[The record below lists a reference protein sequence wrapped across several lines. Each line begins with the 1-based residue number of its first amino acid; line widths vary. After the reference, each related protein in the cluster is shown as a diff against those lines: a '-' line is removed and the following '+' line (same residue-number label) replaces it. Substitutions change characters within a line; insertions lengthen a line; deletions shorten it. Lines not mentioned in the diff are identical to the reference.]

1 MKKLLVGIF
10 VLLININP
18 AYARPT
24 QKQHSN
30 IDWGSVKEHI
40 GFCESKGNYSARNRR
55 STASGKYQFLN
66 STWAGRFGVKSAY
79 LATPEQQ
86 EQAAF
91 ELQAARGL
99 QPWTASRHCWG
110 HRVEGTIEIRNV
122 RKYTSRNGARNT
134 RRYVLRHIVRNTRRY
149 NARPIL

>member
-1 MKKLLVGIF
+1 MKKLLVGLF

-18 AYARPT
+18 AYAKTTHPRP
-24 QKQHSN
+24 KV
-30 IDWGSVKEHI
+30 DWGNVKEHI

-66 STWAGRFGVKSAY
+66 STWAGRYGVKSAY
-79 LATPEQQ
+79 LATPDQQ

-91 ELQAARGL
+91 ELQEARGL

-110 HRVEGTIEIRNV
+110 RRVAGKVEMRNV
-122 RKYTSRNGARNT
+122 RKRTSRNGTRKT
-134 RRYVLRHIVRNTRRY
+134 RRYTSNKRTKRTGIY
-149 NARPIL
+149 NARPSL

>member
-1 MKKLLVGIF
+1 MKKVLVGIF
-10 VLLININP
+10 VILLNINP
-18 AYARPT
+18 AYAKVTHPRPNFNWT
-24 QKQHSN
+24 E
-30 IDWGSVKEHI
+30 VKEHI
-40 GFCESKGNYSARNRR
+40 GFCESRGNYTARNRR

-66 STWAGRFGVKSAY
+66 STWAGRYGVNRAY

-110 HRVEGTIEIRNV
+110 RRVAGTVEIRNV
-122 RKYTSRNGARNT
+122 RRYTSRNRTRKT
-134 RRYVLRHIVRNTRRY
+134 RRYAPSNVIRMTRRY
-149 NARPIL
+149 HVRPSL